1 MRTNCNVA
9 YYMQG
14 LNHGDNSGG
23 DQICH
28 ISQGNSSNTRTGSN
42 DGRNI
47 FTCNYDNMSALLWK
61 CVVSA
66 TVAHDMTSKNMSVST
81 LKCKIDNENRR
92 FNPAWTDK

>member
-1 MRTNCNVA
+1 M

-14 LNHGDNSGG
+14 RGDNIGG

-42 DGRNI
+42 NSMNV
-47 FTCNYDNMSALLWK
+47 FTCNYDTMSARCC

-66 TVAHDMTSKNMSVST
+66 TVA
-81 LKCKIDNENRR
+81 
-92 FNPAWTDK
+92 